1 MESEGYWKSCA
12 KCAKHL
18 DEILEDNEDIIEE
31 YIHVWNKESVL
42 WPGMKLSSTFV
53 SSSDK
58 CNECEKQA
66 IRGGYLGEHERA
78 EHEARSWGPGTD
90 CAILMR
96 RIRFVHF
103 FSLIWVLWYTFSGVE
118 MLVWSWKE
126 VRCLELWTCRNCDE
140 VIIQSYEVICTEA
153 THGGYLDCRCCGW
166 MRQYWNCLWSAL
178 R

>member
-42 WPGMKLSSTFV
+42 WPGMKLSSKFV

-78 EHEARSWGPGTD
+78 GHEAWSRAPDS
-90 CAILMR
+90 LMR
-96 RIRFVHF
+96 KIRFVHF
-103 FSLIWVLWYTFSGVE
+103 FIDLSTLVYFFRSGHATLE
-118 MLVWSWKE
+118 KIQWKE
-126 VRCLELWTCRNCDE
+126 VRCHCSMRALNLRKLWWSD
-140 VIIQSYEVICTEA
+140 YTECW
-153 THGGYLDCRCCGW
+153 GYL
-166 MRQYWNCLWSAL
+166 YWSNSWRIPWL
-178 R
+178 

>member
-58 CNECEKQA
+58 CNKCEKQA

-126 VRCLELWTCRNCDE
+126 FRCNCSTCALNLRKLWWSD
-140 VIIQSYEVICTEA
+140 YTEWW
-153 THGGYLDCRCCGW
+153 GYL
-166 MRQYWNCLWSAL
+166 YWSNSWGIPSL
-178 R
+178 

>member
-31 YIHVWNKESVL
+31 YIHVCNKESVL

-58 CNECEKQA
+58 CNKCEKQA

-78 EHEARSWGPGTD
+78 DHADCKSGGPNVGCT
-90 CAILMR
+90 AIKIL
-96 RIRFVHF
+96 RF
-103 FSLIWVLWYTFSGVE
+103 
-118 MLVWSWKE
+118 
-126 VRCLELWTCRNCDE
+126 
-140 VIIQSYEVICTEA
+140 
-153 THGGYLDCRCCGW
+153 
-166 MRQYWNCLWSAL
+166 
-178 R
+178 